1 MALDLET
8 IKTIQSLVTEMN
20 TTATFLSKLKE
31 SKEISFTVSGITTKI
46 TAKEEETFRL
56 IFDSL
61 YQANDKKLDMLI
73 ERINKLLYSEEKSIS
88 KAES

>member
-20 TTATFLSKLKE
+20 TTATFLSKLRE

-46 TAKEEETFRL
+46 SAKEEESFRF

-61 YQANDKKLDMLI
+61 YEANDKKLNTLRDKVD
-73 ERINKLLYSEEKSIS
+73 NLLYSDKELAT
-88 KAES
+88 KAEK

>member
-20 TTATFLSKLKE
+20 TTATFLIKLKE
-31 SKEISFTVSGITTKI
+31 TKDISFTVSGITTKI
-46 TAKEEETFRL
+46 TAKEEEAFRF

-61 YQANDKKLDMLI
+61 YEANDKKLNTLRDKVD
-73 ERINKLLYSEEKSIS
+73 NLLYSDKELAT
-88 KAES
+88 KAEA

>member
-61 YQANDKKLDMLI
+61 YQVNDKKLDMLI

>member
-1 MALDLET
+1 MALDLDK

-20 TTATFLSKLKE
+20 TTATFLSKLRE

-73 ERINKLLYSEEKSIS
+73 ERINKILYSDKEFAT
-88 KAES
+88 KAEA

>member
-1 MALDLET
+1 MAIDLDK

-73 ERINKLLYSEEKSIS
+73 ERINNLLYSEEKSIT
-88 KAES
+88 KAEA